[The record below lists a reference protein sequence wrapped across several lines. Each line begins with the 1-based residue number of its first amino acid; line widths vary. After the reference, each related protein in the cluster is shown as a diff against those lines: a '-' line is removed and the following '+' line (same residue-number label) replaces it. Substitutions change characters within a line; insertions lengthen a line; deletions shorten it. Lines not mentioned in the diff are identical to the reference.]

1 MRPND
6 KDTVSQHGGQ
16 WFASLQIGQ
25 VSDNITCLGAGSTS
39 LENKK
44 KRKTYAFRRQFNE
57 KPSIILGCP
66 GLPAYTCDDVVTLA

>member
-1 MRPND
+1 MVRIV
-6 KDTVSQHGGQ
+6 TGWSGERQHH
-16 WFASLQIGQ
+16 
-25 VSDNITCLGAGSTS
+25 CLGAGSTS

-66 GLPAYTCDDVVTLA
+66 GLPTYTCDDVVTLA